1 MKKLNRAWIH
11 GRQAQDTDG
20 DGKPDSTKIRDKIS
34 PADKQMFERMSIDEM
49 ANQLTHGGTIM
60 GGNFGRRNQGEEPL
74 QESMDDA
81 VVIHKSEANKEL
93 IAEMMSRQ
101 FGYSPT
107 QSFNNMSSVYKSK
120 ANLHAID
127 HGGMY
132 ELHQN
137 DGGQYIIAPIGYGSV
152 GDLALPVPSEYAAVF
167 ETEIAKA
174 KVRADISQKAEMRKS
189 FSEVDSQY
197 FYRKEMDGLL
207 AKTYRLTTA
216 RLAESVAKSK
226 ALTKSACPK
235 CGGAMHDGQCSKC
248 GFAKSPT
255 REDYIFPTAEQRR
268 AEKKQQMLTRIAD
281 AKRAREPKVPWQ
293 NKPTDPPIVKEPPHE
308 ILKLPKNAS
317 WDANDNPNQK
327 ETNNLNRWGRPIQRS
342 LSSERRFFKAVQQ
355 FAENNPDDPDVQEF
369 MNAHAATQDPH
380 ESSLDRDAAY
390 SRANNARERL
400 QMLMAR
406 ERAEEP
412 HNSNEERDAA
422 YDEANERGRR
432 YDERYGKSWQK
443 RRMAKDITAAPERP
457 KATAQRTPSFYPSAN
472 QMKTKPGGMRGG
484 PPKPPRAG
492 IATPFDEPD
501 EVDNEFRRIMGRS

>member
-1 MKKLNRAWIH
+1 MKKFSRAWIH

-60 GGNFGRRNQGEEPL
+60 GGNFRRGNQGEEPL
-74 QESMDDA
+74 EESMDDA

-207 AKTYRLTTA
+207 AKTYRLTA
-216 RLAESVAKSK
+216 AKAFS
-226 ALTKSACPK
+226 KSACPK
-235 CGGAMHDGQCSKC
+235 CGGAMHNGQCSKC

-255 REDYIFPTAEQRR
+255 RDEYIFPTAEQRR
-268 AEKKQQMLTRIAD
+268 DFKRRMLLTD
-281 AKRAREPKVPWQ
+281 ARSARRRRESLARLANGPGP
-293 NKPTDPPIVKEPPHE
+293 NDPPIVVEPPHE
-308 ILKLPKNAS
+308 ILKQRKNAS
-317 WDANDNPNQK
+317 WNKQEDDANDNSK
-327 ETNNLNRWGRPIQRS
+327 ETANLNRWGRPMQRS

-355 FAENNPDDPDVQEF
+355 FAESNPEDPDVQEF
-369 MNAHAATQDPH
+369 MDAHAATQDPH
-380 ESSLDRDAAY
+380 DSDLKRDAAY
-390 SRANNARERL
+390 SRANNAREKL
-400 QMLMAR
+400 QMLLAR

-412 HNSNEERDAA
+412 HDSDEDRDAA
-422 YDEANERGRR
+422 YDEANRRGRR
-432 YDERYGKSWQK
+432 YDERYGKSWRK
-443 RRMAKDITAAPERP
+443 RPMAKDITAAPAKHQAGDR
-457 KATAQRTPSFYPSAN
+457 RNPSFYPNVSPLR
-472 QMKTKPGGMRGG
+472 TKPGGMRGG
-484 PPKPPRAG
+484 PPKTPRAG
-492 IATPFDEPD
+492 IATPAEEPD
-501 EVDNEFRRIMGRS
+501 DVNTEFLRIMGRSKFS